1 MKRFF
6 KSLLFTCLTIVAFVG
21 VFYIAS
27 LWSDFTLTLNVG
39 YRVQMFIYLIPFF
52 ISTIV
57 CIFLLFY
64 GRFQENMRCRDA
76 VETEDEVHELDQ
88 KAKEFYE
95 RTKEILKDKTMSK
108 EVVCNWIPVSEGLP
122 DEGRLFNE
130 YLITVTRWSD
140 VVCEWIEDDVIL
152 SKFYGGKFDICRCF
166 WEDGH
171 QPIVKAWME
180 LPKPYKLEG

>member
-6 KSLLFTCLTIVAFVG
+6 KALLFTCLCVIAIVCGCYVL
-21 VFYIAS
+21 Y
-27 LWSDFTLTLNVG
+27 LWFQFTSNLNVG
-39 YRVQMFIYLIPFF
+39 FWIQLLIYLTPSI
-52 ISTIV
+52 ILIV
-57 CIFLLFY
+57 VSIFLEIYNQLS
-64 GRFQENMRCRDA
+64 R
-76 VETEDEVHELDQ
+76 ETNSDKKELISDWD
-88 KAKEFYE
+88 KEFYE
-95 RTKEILKDKTMSK
+95 RTKEILKDKTMGK
-108 EVVCNWIPVSEGLP
+108 EVVCNWIPVSESLP

-140 VVCEWIEDDVIL
+140 VVCDWIEDDVIL

-180 LPKPYKLEG
+180 LPEPYKFEG